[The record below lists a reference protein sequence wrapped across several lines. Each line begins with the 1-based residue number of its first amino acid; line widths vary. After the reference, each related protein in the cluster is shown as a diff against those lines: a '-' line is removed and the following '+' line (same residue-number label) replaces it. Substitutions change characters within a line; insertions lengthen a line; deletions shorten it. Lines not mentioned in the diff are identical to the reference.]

1 MTAAYMCALIQKD
14 VFPPLLYIC
23 VPNCQCNYI
32 TRPLGLGFEQN
43 VIFQFVLA
51 PLCVCVCVCF
61 RTHRRLR
68 DSLSSTVGVGLPCAV
83 LRY

>member
-1 MTAAYMCALIQKD
+1 MF
-14 VFPPLLYIC
+14 FPPLLYIC

-51 PLCVCVCVCF
+51 PLCVCVCVF
-61 RTHRRLR
+61 EPTGGYVTRFQAL
-68 DSLSSTVGVGLPCAV
+68 
-83 LRY
+83 